1 MVQAPGKTLQAFLK
15 ELQTELSQDS
25 AILLLGTCS
34 KELKPGSQ
42 RDVYTPV
49 FIAALVTIAKG

>member
-1 MVQAPGKTLQAFLK
+1 MVQPPGKTVWEFLK

-34 KELKPGSQ
+34 KELKTGSQ

-49 FIAALVTIAKG
+49 FIATLFTIATG